1 MRAMYRRSV
10 LPVAAAALAAPIAFR
25 AAFGWPDQP
34 VRIVVPF
41 TPGTGPDIIARFVAE
56 KLSPKLGQPVV
67 VENMAGAS
75 GNIGSQQVARA
86 KPDGLTLMS
95 SVNTLV
101 MNASLYKNL
110 PYDPVTDFAPIGL
123 TAWGSLV
130 LVANPAQPPNTV
142 AELVTAAKANP
153 KKLTYGSPGVGT
165 PHHLSMA
172 LVEQAA
178 GIELLHVPYKGT
190 AGAVQDLLGGQI
202 GYMFLPV
209 HVSAQHIR
217 AGKLKAIA
225 AGSPRRLAQLPDVP
239 TLIDSGLV
247 GADVDMWY
255 GLFAP
260 KGTPADIVER
270 LNREVA
276 AILGSPEAKS
286 AFEAQGL
293 APTTSTPTALGE
305 IVVKDRK
312 RWADV
317 VASRGI
323 APE

>member
-1 MRAMYRRSV
+1 MPAMLRRSFI
-10 LPVAAAALAAPIAFR
+10 PAVAGLLVAP
-25 AAFGWPDQP
+25 AAFAWPDQSI
-34 VRIVVPF
+34 RLIVPF
-41 TPGTGPDIIARFVAE
+41 TPAGGPDMIARFVAE
-56 KLSPKLGQPVV
+56 RLSPRLGQPVV
-67 VENMAGAS
+67 VENLPGAS
-75 GNIGSQQVARA
+75 GNIGSQVVARA
-86 KPDGLTLMS
+86 KPDGNTIMS

-101 MNASLYKNL
+101 MNASLFKNL
-110 PYDPVTDFAPIGL
+110 PYDPVTDFAPISL

-130 LVANPAQPPNTV
+130 LVANPAQAPNTL

-153 KKLTYGSPGVGT
+153 RKLTYGSPGVGT

-172 LVEQAA
+172 LVEQAS

-217 AGKLKAIA
+217 AGKMKAIA
-225 AGSPRRLAQLPDVP
+225 AGSPKRLPQLPDVP
-239 TLIDSGLV
+239 TLIEAGLA

-260 KGTPADIVER
+260 RGTPAEIVER
-270 LNREVA
+270 LNREIA
-276 AILGSPEAKS
+276 AILTSPEARTL
-286 AFEAQGL
+286 FEAQGL
-293 APTTSTPTALGE
+293 VPTSAATAALQD
-305 IVVKDRK
+305 IVAKDRK

-323 APE
+323 QPE

>member
-1 MRAMYRRSV
+1 MRAVMLRRSF
-10 LPVAAAALAAPIAFR
+10 LPCAAATLVAPGAF
-25 AAFGWPDQP
+25 AWPDQP

-41 TPGTGPDIIARFVAE
+41 TPGTGPDIIARFLGE
-56 KLSPKLGQPVV
+56 KLSPRLGQPVV
-67 VENMAGAS
+67 IDNVPGAS

-95 SVNTLV
+95 STITLV
-101 MNASLYKNL
+101 MIASLFKNL
-110 PYDPVTDFAPIGL
+110 PYDPVTDFAPIGQ

-130 LVANPAQPPNTV
+130 LVANPGQTPNTL

-153 KKLTYGSPGVGT
+153 RKLTYGSPGVGT

-172 LVEQAA
+172 LVEQGA

-209 HVSAQHIR
+209 HVSAQYIK

-225 AGSPRRLAQLPDVP
+225 AGSPRRLPQLPDVP
-239 TLIDSGLV
+239 TLIEAGLV

-260 KGTPADIVER
+260 KGTPQPIVDQ

-276 AILGSPEAKS
+276 AILTGPEAKKV
-286 AFEAQGL
+286 FEAQGL
-293 APTTSTPTALGE
+293 VPTASTPAALEE
-305 IVVKDRK
+305 IVVKDAK
-312 RWADV
+312 RWADIV
-317 VASRGI
+317 KGREI
-323 APE
+323 QPE

>member
-1 MRAMYRRSV
+1 MPTMYRRSL
-10 LPVAAAALAAPIAFR
+10 LPLVAGVLAAP
-25 AAFGWPDQP
+25 AAFAWPDQP

-41 TPGTGPDIIARFVAE
+41 TPGTGPDIVARFVAE
-56 KLSPKLGQPVV
+56 KLSPRLGQPVV
-67 VENMAGAS
+67 VDNVAGAS

-101 MNASLYKNL
+101 MNASLFKNL
-110 PYDPVTDFAPIGL
+110 PYDPVTDFMPISL

-130 LVANPAQPPNTV
+130 LVANLAQTPNTL

-153 KKLTYGSPGVGT
+153 RKLTYGSPGVGT

-172 LVEQAA
+172 LVEQAS

-209 HVSAQHIR
+209 HVSAQYIR
-217 AGKLKAIA
+217 GGKLKAIA
-225 AGSPRRLAQLPDVP
+225 VGSPRRQPQLPDVP
-239 TLIDSGLV
+239 TLIEAGLV

-260 KGTPADIVER
+260 KATPAPLVDR

-276 AILGSPEAKS
+276 DILGSADAKTV
-286 AFEAQGL
+286 FDAQGMV
-293 APTTSTPTALGE
+293 PTISTPDALE
-305 IVVKDRK
+305 AIVVRDRK

-323 APE
+323 VAE

>member
-1 MRAMYRRSV
+1 MRAVMLRRSF
-10 LPVAAAALAAPIAFR
+10 LPFAAAALASR
-25 AAFGWPDQP
+25 AAFAWPDQP

-41 TPGTGPDIIARFVAE
+41 TPGTGPDIIARFVGE
-56 KLSPKLGQPVV
+56 KLSPKIGQPVV
-67 VENMAGAS
+67 VDNVAGAS

-101 MNASLYKNL
+101 MNASLFKNL
-110 PYDPVTDFAPIGL
+110 PYDPVADFAPISL

-130 LVANPAQPPNTV
+130 LVANPGQPPNTL

-153 KKLTYGSPGVGT
+153 RKLTYGSPGVGT

-172 LVEQAA
+172 LVEQGA

-209 HVSAQHIR
+209 HVSAQYIK

-225 AGSPRRLAQLPDVP
+225 VGSPRRLPQLPDVP
-239 TLIDSGLV
+239 TLIEAGLV

-260 KGTPADIVER
+260 KATPGPIVDQ

-276 AILGSPEAKS
+276 AILS
-286 AFEAQGL
+286 APDAQSVFEAQGMV
-293 APTTSTPTALGE
+293 PTTSTPQALE
-305 IVVKDRK
+305 DIVVKDRG
-312 RWADV
+312 RWAEV
-317 VASRGI
+317 VKSRGI
-323 APE
+323 QPE